1 MNISSSQ
8 QIFKVIHEK
17 SRFVEGSDPAWIW
30 RCMLEQLRLD
40 QAVGRCPLLR
50 ASVNVEAIVTLSPQ
64 LSEAAH

>member
-17 SRFVEGSDPAWIW
+17 SRVVEGSDPAWIW

-50 ASVNVEAIVTLSPQ
+50 VSANVEAIGTLSPR